1 MRNIDYGY
9 YILPLQDV
17 PSLDVGMP
25 IDVHVMLPGVDYYLL
40 NTDVVAVAVAE
51 VVAAVEVVVFR
62 IIHH

>member
-1 MRNIDYGY
+1 
-9 YILPLQDV
+9 
-17 PSLDVGMP
+17 MP

>member
-9 YILPLQDV
+9 YILPLRDV
-17 PSLDVGMP
+17 PPLDVGML

-40 NTDVVAVAVAE
+40 DTDVVAEAE
-51 VVAAVEVVVFR
+51 SVAAVEVAEIQ